1 MAASVVGVDIGTE
14 YIRAVEIFGVGK
26 PKPVVLRHH
35 EVRLPD
41 GAVKSGEVVEVNT
54 VAESLKQLWSAGK
67 FRSKDVVLGVGSPK
81 VLVRDLTI
89 PKLSLKEMKE
99 SLPSYVQDMLPVP
112 VVDAL
117 LDFYPTSESST
128 DAGPLVNGLLVAA
141 VKDSVLANVKA
152 VQKAG
157 LNTVGVDLIPFAM
170 TRLHR
175 QAGNVAFVDV
185 GAKTT
190 NVVVT
195 RDGVPLFVRIIA
207 TGGQD
212 LTDALSVRL
221 QIPSQ
226 QAEQA
231 KMSLGLSGVGVPAEY
246 QPAVQVIRE
255 VTAELLNSLRNT
267 LAYFANTRQNE
278 PYAAIVLSGGA
289 ADLGGFADALGEIT
303 RIPVTLVETFGWIDA
318 PKQEPVSGERHS
330 RTLNVALG
338 LAIGSA
344 A

>member
-14 YIRAVEIFGVGK
+14 YIRAVEVTGVGK
-26 PKPVVLRHH
+26 AKPVVLRHH
-35 EVRLPD
+35 EIRLPD
-41 GAVKSGEVVEVNT
+41 GAVRSGEVVELNT
-54 VAESLKQLWSAGK
+54 VTESLKQLWSVGK
-67 FRSKDVVLGVGSPK
+67 FRSKDVILGVGSPK

-112 VVDAL
+112 VGDAL
-117 LDFYPTSESST
+117 LDFYPTSETAT
-128 DAGPLVNGLLVAA
+128 DTGPVVNGLLVAA
-141 VKDSVLANVKA
+141 VKESVLANVKA

-157 LNTVGVDLIPFAM
+157 LNTVGVDLIPFAL
-170 TRLHR
+170 TRL
-175 QAGNVAFVDV
+175 QSQPGNVAYIDV

-195 RDGVPLFVRIIA
+195 NNGVPLFVRIIA

-212 LTDALSVRL
+212 LTEALSNRL
-221 QIPSQ
+221 QISPQ

-231 KMSLGLSGVGVPAEY
+231 KISLGLTSVGVPVEY

-255 VTAELLNSLRNT
+255 VTGELLNSLRNT
-267 LAYFANTRQNE
+267 LAYYANTRQNE
-278 PYAAIVLSGGA
+278 PYTGVILSGGGA
-289 ADLGGFADALGEIT
+289 NLIGFTDALSEIT
-303 RIPVTLVETFGWIDA
+303 RIPVTVIDPFATVNA
-318 PKQEPVSGERHS
+318 PSGASGARNS
-330 RTLNVALG
+330 LNVALG